1 VTATASAIQFRPW
14 QPLPAEAELR
24 ASVRE
29 FLAGEKLSPAC
40 DTWLS
45 GFDAE
50 FSRRLG
56 RAGYIGVNIP
66 TRYGGQDRS
75 ALERYIVT
83 EELLAAGAPVG
94 AHWIADRQTAPLLL
108 RYGTETQRQQFLP
121 AIAQGECFFSV
132 GLSEPEA
139 GSDLSALRTAARPV
153 PGGYRVTGQK
163 LWTTNAHRSHFLVVL
178 ARTATRSGNPRDGL
192 SQLVVDLSSDHVEVR
207 PIELLNG
214 TAHFNEVVLNDVFV
228 ADDMVV
234 GQVNAGWDQVMAE
247 LAYER
252 SGPERLLSTFPLLV
266 QLVRQLKPPDH
277 PAAAA
282 LGRMLARI
290 SALRSLSRSIAAGL
304 DAGEDM
310 SVQAA
315 LVKDAGTRQEQ
326 DLVELCRTASAAASP
341 FDEQFRQ
348 LLASALLASPGF
360 TLRGGTN
367 EILRGVVARGLG
379 LR

>member
-1 VTATASAIQFRPW
+1 VTTIASAIQFGPW

-24 ASVRE
+24 AGVRE
-29 FLAGEKLSPAC
+29 FLAGEQLSPAC
-40 DTWLS
+40 DAWLS

-66 TRYGGQDRS
+66 TRYGGHGRS
-75 ALERYIVT
+75 ALERYIVI

-108 RYGTETQRQQFLP
+108 RYGTEKQQQRFLP
-121 AIAQGECFFSV
+121 AIARGECFFSI

-139 GSDLSALRTAARPV
+139 GSDLSALRTVARPV
-153 PGGYRVTGQK
+153 PGGYCITGQK

-178 ARTATRSGNPRDGL
+178 ACTTARSDNPRDGL

-214 TAHFNEVVLNDVFV
+214 TAHFNEVFLNDVFV
-228 ADDMVV
+228 ADDMVI
-234 GQVNAGWDQVMAE
+234 GRVNAGWDQVMAE

-266 QLVRQLKPPDH
+266 QLVRVLDTPQQ
-277 PAAAA
+277 PAAAL
-282 LGRMLARI
+282 LGRMIARI
-290 SALRSLSRSIAAGL
+290 SALRSLSRSIAVGL
-304 DAGEDM
+304 DASEDM

-326 DLVELCRTASAAASP
+326 DLVELCRTAAAWARP
-341 FDEQFRQ
+341 PDEQFRQ
-348 LLASALLASPGF
+348 LLASALLATPGF